1 MTNYYKDM
9 LDKGLHYQDF
19 VVEELYKVGL
29 PIISYSSKQFQNLI
43 GENKAGFEI
52 KLDQNFRKTKNFY
65 IEYAEKSNENNK
77 EFVDSGILRNDNTW
91 LYIIGDYDNIYIFS
105 KKQLQLLLKHNKC
118 KTVETKTSKGMLLNI
133 DMSKKYCIKEIIV
146 DNS

>member
-1 MTNYYKDM
+1 M
-9 LDKGLHYQDF
+9 
-19 VVEELYKVGL
+19 
-29 PIISYSSKQFQNLI
+29 IIS
-43 GENKAGFEI
+43 
-52 KLDQNFRKTKNFY
+52 
-65 IEYAEKSNENNK
+65 
-77 EFVDSGILRNDNTW
+77 
-91 LYIIGDYDNIYIFS
+91 IYT